1 MAMMTRIRMKWMDK
15 KGVPSGK
22 SKQSR
27 SSEKKSHEAMVK
39 HGIKPITGV
48 SRVTEEKPITGTG
61 VEAEGHLSR
70 GPGLLRPLKACNGDV
85 VTAIIYSPLQTSIP
99 FFYLISNFERK
110 MEEGFARSRKPCQL

>member
-85 VTAIIYSPLQTSIP
+85 VTAIPCKQAFL

-110 MEEGFARSRKPCQL
+110 MEEGFARLRKPCQL